1 MNPASAIQLLTLD
14 VDGILTDGKITYAS
28 NGEELKSFN
37 IRDGLGIKWLQ
48 ESGIQV
54 AIITG
59 RLSPMVAR
67 RASELSIHHV
77 IQGREDKLIAL
88 QELADKLHMPFA
100 NIAYAGDDYQDLAAI
115 QAAGLGLTVAD
126 AHEDVQQAADWVSGK
141 PGGQGA
147 VRDFC
152 EYILDAQGA
161 LDSIKSG
168 YRICE

>member
-1 MNPASAIQLLTLD
+1 MVKNLNRSIFATALGLSGYKNLAFRWRSLPGVYHPWSL
-14 VDGILTDGKITYAS
+14 
-28 NGEELKSFN
+28 GEH
-37 IRDGLGIKWLQ
+37 
-48 ESGIQV
+48 
-54 AIITG
+54 
-59 RLSPMVAR
+59 P
-67 RASELSIHHV
+67 ELSIHHV